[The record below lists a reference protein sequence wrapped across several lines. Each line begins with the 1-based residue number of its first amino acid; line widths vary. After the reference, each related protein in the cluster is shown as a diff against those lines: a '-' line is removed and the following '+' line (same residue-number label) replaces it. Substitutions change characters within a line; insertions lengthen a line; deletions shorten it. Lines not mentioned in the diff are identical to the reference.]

1 MSKYAITSGTIA
13 APVKTVLYGPEG
25 IGKSTFAAQF
35 PAPVFIDTEG
45 GTKRLNV
52 ARLPAPTSW
61 AMLLDEVA
69 EVSRGNVPCGTL
81 VIDTAARPQPALVA
95 LAGAAGGRYLALPR
109 AEARG
114 LSGAV
119 AAALG
124 G

>member
-1 MSKYAITSGTIA
+1 MSKYAITSGNHCRA
-13 APVKTVLYGPEG
+13 VKSRSVRAGGPSA
-25 IGKSTFAAQF
+25 KALLTAQF

-81 VIDTAARPQPALVA
+81 VIDTADWAERLCIDAVCARAKGQ
-95 LAGAAGGRYLALPR
+95 GH
-109 AEARG
+109 
-114 LSGAV
+114 
-119 AAALG
+119 
-124 G
+124 